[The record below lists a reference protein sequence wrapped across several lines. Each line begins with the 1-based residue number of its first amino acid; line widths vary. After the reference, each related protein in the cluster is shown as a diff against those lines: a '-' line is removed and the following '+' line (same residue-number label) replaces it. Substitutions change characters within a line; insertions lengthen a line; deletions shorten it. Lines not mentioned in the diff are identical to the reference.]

1 MESQSKNGQYLVVYG
16 NLRDM
21 FVFVGPFDSFDAAL
35 RYAEHDAVGAE
46 AIYALYPPDPSA
58 QEE

>member
-1 MESQSKNGQYLVVYG
+1 LYEG
-16 NLRDM
+16 
-21 FVFVGPFDSFDAAL
+21 FTFVGPFDSFDAAL

-46 AIYALYPPDPSA
+46 AIYALYPPDLSA